1 MSLQSVKNLP
11 AAQETRIHSLSW
23 EDPRRR
29 KWQPTPVSL
38 SGKSHEQRSLVG
50 CSPWGH
56 KTSGTTERLTLTYLT
71 CPLQVIKS
79 TMRKNKATLWENDG
93 DRGVLIIDVTD
104 KEDFLRHFYQDLT
117 EFQEWAMEIHEEGEF
132 QMSGRIPRIP
142 EPNRKANVLE

>member
-1 MSLQSVKNLP
+1 MALVITWASLVAQSVKNMP
-11 AAQETRIHSLSW
+11 AVQETRVRSLSW
-23 EDPRRR
+23 EDSWRR

-117 EFQEWAMEIHEEGEF
+117 EFQE
-132 QMSGRIPRIP
+132 
-142 EPNRKANVLE
+142 